1 MGATKTMNILF
12 SALKRAQLVRPKP
25 RNAGTSRTI
34 AAILPKGRQAARI
47 YIQIPLFVY
56 GYTLGGDPFY
66 EEVHTISINA
76 GGGSMSLD
84 SAVRPGQSILVTNNG
99 NEQAQACEV
108 VSVVARLGNSF
119 DVEFKFPSP
128 TPQFWRN
135 VEIGKSP
142 VLVG

>member
-1 MGATKTMNILF
+1 MSILF
-12 SALKRAQLVRPKP
+12 NALKRAQLVRPKP
-25 RNAGTSRTI
+25 RNTGPSRPTP
-34 AAILPKGRQAARI
+34 AKLPERRQASRI

-56 GYTLGGDPFY
+56 GYTLRGDPFC

-76 GGGSMSLD
+76 DGGVLSLE
-84 SAVRPGQSILVTNNG
+84 SAVRPGQSILVTNKG

-128 TPQFWRN
+128 MPQFWRN
-135 VEIGKSP
+135 VEIGNTP
-142 VLVG
+142 ALVD

>member
-1 MGATKTMNILF
+1 MNILF
-12 SALKRAQLVRPKP
+12 NALKRAQIIRPKP
-25 RNAGTSRTI
+25 RSV
-34 AAILPKGRQAARI
+34 AISGIRAVTLAERRKIARI
-47 YIQIPLFVY
+47 FVQIPLFVY
-56 GYTLGGDPFY
+56 GYTLAGDPFY

-76 GGGSMSLD
+76 GGGLMSLD
-84 SAVRPGQSILVTNNG
+84 SAVRPGQSILITNKG

-128 TPQFWRN
+128 MPQFWRN
-135 VEIGKSP
+135 VEIGKNP